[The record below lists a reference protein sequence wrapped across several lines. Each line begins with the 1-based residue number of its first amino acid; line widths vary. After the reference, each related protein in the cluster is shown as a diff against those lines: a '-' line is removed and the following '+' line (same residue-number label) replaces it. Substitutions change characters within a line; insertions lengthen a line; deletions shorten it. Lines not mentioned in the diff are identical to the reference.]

1 MPSMTQPSS
10 ESVYCVESNSD
21 EDEYVIVHKSNIS
34 PNPLCTDEDSDD
46 DDDKSESEDTP
57 PQPPPRG
64 FKGNSAWRSLENFL
78 DLDTSLP
85 YGQQYRV
92 AMETSDQP
100 TDIPTAEVDGVDIDT
115 TGTGGMGDN
124 FQEQHQISGDFQE
137 SDQFS
142 DAKDYSQSMLRKPN
156 QRNRRG
162 KDSHENL
169 KSAPS
174 PADQSQFERNKILIR
189 GLSEETSRDRL
200 VTGVVMF
207 QDAKGL

>member
-1 MPSMTQPSS
+1 M
-10 ESVYCVESNSD
+10 
-21 EDEYVIVHKSNIS
+21 H
-34 PNPLCTDEDSDD
+34 SDD

-124 FQEQHQISGDFQE
+124 FQEQHQIPGDFQE

-142 DAKDYSQSMLRKPN
+142 DAKDYSQFMPRKLK
-156 QRNRRG
+156 QLGG
-162 KDSHENL
+162 KGRDSQEREL
-169 KSAPS
+169 VSSKTPAPR
-174 PADQSQFERNKILIR
+174 PADQSQFERNTILIR
-189 GLSEETSRDRL
+189 GLSEKTSPDGLVNFIEAKSGGEEVKDVQMLKNGKAL
-200 VTGVVMF
+200 VTMA
-207 QDAKGL
+207 DEIKGTYLSIKLGE